1 MEKQNP
7 LLKAFLTVLVSVSV
21 AATILILVK
30 QADFSNNHQVD
41 DMSAPVLFIA
51 ATVALVIVIM
61 THIIKNIQNKDD
73 RE

>member
-1 MEKQNP
+1 
-7 LLKAFLTVLVSVSV
+7 
-21 AATILILVK
+21 LVK
-30 QADFSNNHQVD
+30 QADFSNNYQVD

-73 RE
+73 RG

>member
-1 MEKQNP
+1 VEKQNP